1 MKKTL
6 TIALASFLIFG
17 FIQQSNGQN
26 LTSLQKSMVEKQ
38 VDSVFHAM
46 IKAAEK
52 LDYDKLST
60 GVDDRYNAGFIV
72 NAVYYTKYDSLA
84 NLLKANIRDVARQSI
99 IIQKQKISVLSDKI
113 VLLTATGKANVEIN
127 SNQSFSTN
135 FLWSFVYQKFGNE
148 WKVIQSHQSQAN

>member
-52 LDYDKLST
+52 LDYDKLSK

-72 NAVYYTKYDSLA
+72 NAVYYPKYDLLA
-84 NLLKANIRDVARQSI
+84 NLLKANIQGSARQSI
-99 IIQKQKISVLSDKI
+99 TIQKQKISVLSDKI